1 MSSKK
6 ERILNRC
13 YYMLENVCRANI
25 NQNLIYKEEILV
37 NLKMLNFYLKQL
49 YDNELVTKK
58 SWLVMKH
65 C

>member
-1 MSSKK
+1 
-6 ERILNRC
+6 
-13 YYMLENVCRANI
+13 MLENVCRANI